1 MEYSWDNG
9 SYEIK
14 PFLHEVIGK
23 LAVLLDGKMVGV
35 YLHGSLAMGGFNP
48 RKSDIDLIVVTEQLL
63 PIQTKRALAHFFLQ
77 HSNRPFPIE
86 ISSLSVSQLESW
98 KHPMSYDFHF
108 SEFWRER
115 FEVELKNSTTLY
127 LNHVEKTDGDL
138 AAHFTILNYRGICLT
153 GRPIHE
159 TFPNVPQKDYIASIL
174 EDYEECLDR
183 IHELPVYCTLNL
195 IRVYWYLKEREICSK
210 KEAGAWGQ
218 ENLPEKFTV
227 LIERVAEAYESD
239 RMNAVFMKEDLDAL
253 RDYLR
258 TEIEL
263 LTKDK

>member
-23 LAVLLDGKMVGV
+23 VAVLLDGKMVGV

-108 SEFWRER
+108 SEFWREL
-115 FEVELKNSTTLY
+115 FEVELKKLDYVVFKRRRKDRRRFGCTFHYSKLPRHL
-127 LNHVEKTDGDL
+127 LN
-138 AAHFTILNYRGICLT
+138 R
-153 GRPIHE
+153 
-159 TFPNVPQKDYIASIL
+159 
-174 EDYEECLDR
+174 
-183 IHELPVYCTLNL
+183 
-195 IRVYWYLKEREICSK
+195 
-210 KEAGAWGQ
+210 
-218 ENLPEKFTV
+218 
-227 LIERVAEAYESD
+227 
-239 RMNAVFMKEDLDAL
+239 
-253 RDYLR
+253 
-258 TEIEL
+258 
-263 LTKDK
+263 